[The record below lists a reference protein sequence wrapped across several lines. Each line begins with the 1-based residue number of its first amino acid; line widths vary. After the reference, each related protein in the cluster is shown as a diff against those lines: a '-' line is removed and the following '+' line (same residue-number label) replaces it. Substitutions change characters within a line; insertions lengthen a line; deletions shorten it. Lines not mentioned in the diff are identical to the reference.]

1 MHRDQVVH
9 GGEAYAPNSEPMMN
23 EPRRG
28 KRQFMPIKAHG
39 KMQDKAHGKTH
50 GKTYDKTQDK
60 TQDKSASQDLIGD
73 VRVSRI
79 SDTTLCAEGFFNSHR
94 YRSQEPMIKC
104 SHSAICAMRSKKSLP
119 WIKPI
124 RSRSRSLRPTQTPTV
139 SASARPNNNRTAQ
152 EEIIMQKQTSRLA
165 GRA

>member
-1 MHRDQVVH
+1 MHRDQVAH

-28 KRQFMPIKAHG
+28 KRQFMPIK
-39 KMQDKAHGKTH
+39 MHGKTH
-50 GKTYDKTQDK
+50 GKTYGKTQGK
-60 TQDKSASQDLIGD
+60 THGKPASQDLIGD

-79 SDTTLCAEGFFNSHR
+79 SDTLLFVDGFFNSHR

>member
-1 MHRDQVVH
+1 MHRDQVAH

-28 KRQFMPIKAHG
+28 KLQTMPIKT
-39 KMQDKAHGKTH
+39 QGKTQ

-104 SHSAICAMRSKKSLP
+104 SHSAICAMRSKKPLP

>member
-1 MHRDQVVH
+1 
-9 GGEAYAPNSEPMMN
+9 MMN

-28 KRQFMPIKAHG
+28 KLQTMPIKTQG
-39 KMQDKAHGKTH
+39 KTQGKTHGKTQGRTQGKTY

-104 SHSAICAMRSKKSLP
+104 SHSAICAMRSKKPLP
-119 WIKPI
+119 RIKPI

>member
-1 MHRDQVVH
+1 
-9 GGEAYAPNSEPMMN
+9 MMN

-28 KRQFMPIKAHG
+28 KLQTMPIKTHG
-39 KMQDKAHGKTH
+39 KMQDKTYGKTQGKTH
-50 GKTYDKTQDK
+50 GKKQDKTYDKTQDK
-60 TQDKSASQDLIGD
+60 THGKSASEDLIGD

-104 SHSAICAMRSKKSLP
+104 SHSAICAMRSKKPLP

>member
-28 KRQFMPIKAHG
+28 KLQTMPIKTHG
-39 KMQDKAHGKTH
+39 KMQDKAHGKTR
-50 GKTYDKTQDK
+50 G
-60 TQDKSASQDLIGD
+60 KSASQDLIGD

-79 SDTTLCAEGFFNSHR
+79 SDTLLFVDGFFSSHR